1 MDKQLIGSYYL
12 DLKTL
17 ITGAFLGVVSFQIIA
32 PTGWDY
38 LYRYLRIDLNAA
50 YLIFILLYFIVV
62 PLGFLFWFRY
72 FQNTI
77 KIILPPFIGEKALD
91 KNAALFLR
99 MIQGSLIILVL
110 AHIFISFFDLPV
122 SGWLLS
128 IFICFCALATVLII
142 LSFSFGKKLIFAS
155 GLQQNKDWQ
164 TVYWKSKILSI
175 TAYVFIALF
184 GLYYC
189 YITPKIITQEPVTKI
204 FKNELKYSF
213 ELIGEKRRLDTLQNR
228 IGNLNRQNVAMEAI
242 SKIREENILVVS
254 CPDSINFAKIL
265 QTFIIDDGLKLYQLL
280 SIYNYKKNAYG
291 YNLQVEPADKDKIT
305 DSLSRRD
312 SALLKVELADKDKI
326 TDSLSRRDSL
336 LLSEIVLQNN
346 RIKDGM
352 NQIDKRYNVNL
363 DVEGFR
369 CDSNTTRLG
378 LLSAAII
385 QESNKEIQTL
395 AQKFFGPH
403 LRNIQSWGVPFF
415 LFLLMIMLSLHQ
427 YLKLNLEIANWQ
439 YKALEFAKKKN
450 QNIPEELIASKEKTV
465 LELQEPSKNLWLIIT
480 IGIWLLIP
488 LIKPIADTDINIE
501 SPFKGF
507 TLFQKGVPGITQ
519 TDEDKEKPNRDK
531 KTSILSRIDSIIVKN
546 ETTYQLPD
554 SLFERLKTIEEK
566 ANRANEQ
573 LENIY

>member
-17 ITGAFLGVVSFQIIA
+17 ITSAFLGVVSFQIIA

-99 MIQGSLIILVL
+99 IIQGSLIILVL
-110 AHIFISFFDLPV
+110 AHILISFFDLPV
-122 SGWLLS
+122 SSWLLS

-164 TVYWKSKILSI
+164 TVYRKSKILSI

-189 YITPKIITQEPVTKI
+189 YITPKIISQEPVTKI
-204 FKNELKYSF
+204 FKDELKYSF
-213 ELIGEKRRLDTLQNR
+213 ELIREKRRLDTLQNR
-228 IGNLNRQNVAMEAI
+228 IDNLNRQNVAMEAI
-242 SKIREENILVVS
+242 SKIREENILVVA

-265 QTFIIDDGLKLYQLL
+265 QNFIIDDGLKLYQLL

-291 YNLQVEPADKDKIT
+291 YNLQVESADKDKST
-305 DSLSRRD
+305 DSLIRRD
-312 SALLKVELADKDKI
+312 SVLLN
-326 TDSLSRRDSL
+326 R
-336 LLSEIVLQNN
+336 IVLQNN
-346 RIKDGM
+346 RIKAGM
-352 NQIDKRYNVNL
+352 NQIDKRYDVSL
-363 DVEGFR
+363 DEQGFR
-369 CDSNTTRLG
+369 CDTNTTKLG
-378 LLSAAII
+378 LLSATII
-385 QESNKEIQTL
+385 GESNLEIQTL

>member
-1 MDKQLIGSYYL
+1 
-12 DLKTL
+12 
-17 ITGAFLGVVSFQIIA
+17 
-32 PTGWDY
+32 
-38 LYRYLRIDLNAA
+38 
-50 YLIFILLYFIVV
+50 
-62 PLGFLFWFRY
+62 
-72 FQNTI
+72 
-77 KIILPPFIGEKALD
+77 
-91 KNAALFLR
+91 
-99 MIQGSLIILVL
+99 
-110 AHIFISFFDLPV
+110 
-122 SGWLLS
+122 
-128 IFICFCALATVLII
+128 
-142 LSFSFGKKLIFAS
+142 
-155 GLQQNKDWQ
+155 
-164 TVYWKSKILSI
+164 
-175 TAYVFIALF
+175 
-184 GLYYC
+184 
-189 YITPKIITQEPVTKI
+189 
-204 FKNELKYSF
+204 
-213 ELIGEKRRLDTLQNR
+213 
-228 IGNLNRQNVAMEAI
+228 
-242 SKIREENILVVS
+242 
-254 CPDSINFAKIL
+254 
-265 QTFIIDDGLKLYQLL
+265 
-280 SIYNYKKNAYG
+280 
-291 YNLQVEPADKDKIT
+291 
-305 DSLSRRD
+305 
-312 SALLKVELADKDKI
+312 
-326 TDSLSRRDSL
+326 
-336 LLSEIVLQNN
+336 
-346 RIKDGM
+346 M
-352 NQIDKRYNVNL
+352 NQIDKRYDVSL
-363 DVEGFR
+363 DEQGFR
-369 CDSNTTRLG
+369 CDTNTTKLG
-378 LLSAAII
+378 LLSATII
-385 QESNKEIQTL
+385 GESNLEIQTL